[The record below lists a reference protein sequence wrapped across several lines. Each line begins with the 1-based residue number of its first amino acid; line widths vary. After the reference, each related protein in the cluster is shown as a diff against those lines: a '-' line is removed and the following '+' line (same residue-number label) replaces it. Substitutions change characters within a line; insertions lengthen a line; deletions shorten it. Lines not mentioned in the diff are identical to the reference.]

1 MNIIFNEEIYTM
13 TINND
18 ILTRPKNSEIEEQ
31 KKNKKKAEKELRERL
46 KKEGLKA
53 KPRESIPNCK
63 CSFKTVEEEQ
73 AEREEMITEQ
83 LRIMKAQLPTLL
95 KRLSKIQDP
104 RNPKK
109 CKHKL
114 TVIMIYG
121 ILSFVFQMNSR
132 REANRKMTSPM
143 FMENLLLYFPEL
155 TVLPHNDTLMR
166 LLSRI
171 EVQEIE
177 GAHIELIRRFIRG
190 KKFRNYVIDKC
201 YPIAIDGTQKFVRK
215 EIWTEECLERKIK
228 NSDDKQYYVY
238 VLEASLAFY
247 NGMTIPLMS
256 EFLCY
261 EEGDKENNKQDCESK
276 AFYRLSERLKKEF
289 PRLPIMVL
297 LDGLY
302 PNGPIMERCIANNW
316 QFMIVLK
323 DNSLPSVWEEYY
335 ALNVLEKNNQK
346 KMKWGNRKQSFQWVN
361 RIEYHYGKG
370 GKEVILV
377 NVVVCQEEWEEV
389 NNSAEIVTKS
399 SRHAW
404 ISSEP
409 LNSSNIHERCNL
421 GARHR
426 WNIETEILVEK
437 QYGFQYEHCFSY
449 NWNAMKGYHFLMH
462 LGHLFIILAQFS
474 KCLAKKIKYI
484 GMKGFIKFIR
494 ETLAGPWLKEISVKK
509 RLNRNFQL
517 RLV

>member
-1 MNIIFNEEIYTM
+1 M
-13 TINND
+13 
-18 ILTRPKNSEIEEQ
+18 L
-31 KKNKKKAEKELRERL
+31 
-46 KKEGLKA
+46 
-53 KPRESIPNCK
+53 
-63 CSFKTVEEEQ
+63 
-73 AEREEMITEQ
+73 TEQ
-83 LRIMKAQLPTLL
+83 VRIMKDQLPNLL
-95 KRLSKIQDP
+95 KRFSKIKDP

-121 ILSFVFQMNSR
+121 ILSFVFQMSSR
-132 REANRKMTSPM
+132 REANREMTRPM
-143 FMENLLLYFPEL
+143 FMKNLLLYFPEL
-155 TVLPHNDTLMR
+155 TDIPHNDTLMR
-166 LLSRI
+166 LLKQI
-171 EVQEIE
+171 DVEEIE
-177 GAHIELIRRFIRG
+177 NAHIELIRSFIRG
-190 KKFRNYVIDKC
+190 KKFRNYLIDKC

-215 EIWTEECLERKIK
+215 EIWSEECLQRKIK

-238 VLEASLAFY
+238 VLEAKMAFY

-256 EFLCY
+256 EFLFY
-261 EEGDKENNKQDCESK
+261 EKGDIDNNKQDCETK

-289 PRLPIMVL
+289 PHLPIMVL

-302 PNGPIMERCIANNW
+302 PNGPIMAHCFSYNW

-323 DNSLPSVWEEYY
+323 DNSLSSVWEEYN
-335 ALNVLEKNNQK
+335 ALRVLEKNNHNK
-346 KMKWGNRKQSFQWVN
+346 IKWGNRKQSFQWVN
-361 RIEYHYGKG
+361 GIEYHYGKG

-377 NVVVCQEEWEEV
+377 NVVVCHEEWEEV
-389 NNSAEIVTKS
+389 DNSGEVVTKS

-409 LNSSNIHERCNL
+409 LNSSNVHERCNL

-426 WNIETEILVEK
+426 WCIETGILIEK
-437 QYGFQYEHCFSY
+437 RHGFQYEHCFSY

-462 LGHLFIILAQFS
+462 LGHLFIILAQYS
-474 KCLAKKIKYI
+474 KCLAKKIKTL
-484 GMKGFIKFIR
+484 GMRGFIKFIR
-494 ETLAGPWLKEISVKK
+494 ETIAGPWLDEIRVIK